1 MADQRGIIRFGIF
14 EINLAAAEL
23 RKKGARIKLQEQ
35 PFQVL
40 AALLRRPGEIV
51 TKEELKEKIWA
62 DDTFVDFDHSL
73 STAVNK
79 IREALGDSATS
90 PRFIETVPRRG
101 YRFIGG
107 ATVAPG
113 DGASGDAAPG
123 DAVAV
128 PTETPTATI
137 GSRRWW
143 AWGLAAVALVAL
155 VVFGISARRHLAEPA
170 PPAPA
175 GQGRPSNNAE
185 ANGYFSKAQLFMGFG
200 LHGYAALA
208 ALYLH
213 HGRKELVPR
222 EIEKALKL
230 NPRDIDAKHW
240 LATYHWY
247 SGDSVTARKLEREN
261 LAQST
266 RFFPAQMVLGELAR
280 QEGDWEASIREHAKV
295 LEYDPQNG
303 FVLEFLAWTYMDA
316 GDLAKARQILD
327 RLRPDDRR
335 SFRNRA
341 VEALLLALEG
351 KRDEAA
357 RAMDI
362 EVLKYIELN
371 PLFTLTGAEFHA
383 VMGNKPQALE
393 WLERAVRYGDE
404 RAQWFARDPAL
415 ESIRGEPRFQQ
426 ILDSIATRWA
436 DSG

>member
-247 SGDSVTARKLEREN
+247 SGDSATARKLEREN